1 MDNIETL
8 IKRIEWFED
17 EYRKD
22 KRANEELL
30 NRIIPLEGNLSA
42 VIKKINDLGGEL
54 TRISAVLTRMNQFD
68 EALLQQRIETK
79 QSVDELEKVG
89 KKREEE
95 LEKVR
100 RVEMRSV
107 ENNIVEI
114 RKELSVIPEIKRGV
128 QARIEEEGR
137 LSRLIDE
144 TKEKIEVVRRNEEE
158 FTHSY
163 RIIEDSRRQDTKRTV
178 DLQGEVAA
186 IRKRV
191 DDQRGQM
198 EVASANLRKA
208 ESRLNELI
216 TIENERRQAMD
227 VFLKN
232 QALLQVEREKVWKE
246 WQVKFDTIDKK
257 SDEVEAHLQGLDA
270 THRAVKR
277 AQTAL
282 EELSQKVDRR
292 INEMTEMQ
300 KLAEER
306 FRQEWAT
313 FKADDQKR
321 WTNYTLIQE
330 EQRNEGSRH
339 YEKLTERVTHIEEGV
354 QESQDLLQ
362 QIYEQTEK
370 RLQSLLAVAHE
381 WASSYEEEINK
392 PK

>member
-1 MDNIETL
+1 MDIE
-8 IKRIEWFED
+8 RIQKNVDWLD
-17 EYRKD
+17 EERRKD
-22 KRANEELL
+22 KSALVKLEE
-30 NRIIPLEGNLSA
+30 RMTAIEGNLSTT
-42 VIKKINDLGGEL
+42 IKQIKDIGGEI
-54 TRISAVLTRMNQFD
+54 TRISAILTRMNQFD
-68 EALLQQRIETK
+68 ESLLQHRIETK
-79 QSVDELEKVG
+79 QSVDELEKAS

-95 LEKVR
+95 MEKVR
-100 RVEMRSV
+100 RVEMRALD
-107 ENNIVEI
+107 NNIAEI
-114 RKELSVIPEIKRGV
+114 RKELSGISEMRRGL
-128 QARIEEEGR
+128 QSRAEEEVR

-144 TKEKIEVVRRNEEE
+144 TREKIEVVRRNEEE
-158 FTHSY
+158 FTRSY
-163 RIIEDSRRQDTKRTV
+163 RILEDARRQDAKRTV
-178 DLQGEVAA
+178 DLQGEVTA

-227 VFLKN
+227 VFLEN
-232 QALLQVEREKVWKE
+232 QALLHVEREKVWKE
-246 WQVKFDTIDKK
+246 WQVRFDGIEKK
-257 SDEVEAHLQGLDA
+257 SDEVEAHLQSLDA
-270 THRAVKR
+270 THRSVKR
-277 AQTAL
+277 AQQAL
-282 EELSQKVDRR
+282 EELSQKVERR
-292 INEMTEMQ
+292 INEITEMQ

-330 EQRNEGSRH
+330 EQRNESSRH
-339 YEKLTERVTHIEEGV
+339 YEKFTERLTHIEESL
-354 QESQDLLQ
+354 QESQDMLQ

-381 WASSYEEEINK
+381 WATSHEENISK

>member
-1 MDNIETL
+1 MDIE
-8 IKRIEWFED
+8 RIQKNVDWLD
-17 EYRKD
+17 EERRKD
-22 KRANEELL
+22 KSALVKLEE
-30 NRIIPLEGNLSA
+30 RMTAIEGNLSTT
-42 VIKKINDLGGEL
+42 IKQIKDLGGEL
-54 TRISAVLTRMNQFD
+54 TRISAILTRMNQFD
-68 EALLQQRIETK
+68 EALLQHRIETK
-79 QSVDELEKVG
+79 QSVDELEKAS

-95 LEKVR
+95 MEKVR
-100 RVEMRSV
+100 RVEMRALD
-107 ENNIVEI
+107 NNIAEI
-114 RKELSVIPEIKRGV
+114 RKELGIIPEIKRGLQSRV
-128 QARIEEEGR
+128 DEEVR

-144 TKEKIEVVRRNEEE
+144 TREKIDVVRRNEEE
-158 FTHSY
+158 FTRSY
-163 RIIEDSRRQDTKRTV
+163 RILEDARRQDAKRTV

-208 ESRLNELI
+208 EARLNELI

-227 VFLKN
+227 VFLEN

-246 WQVKFDTIDKK
+246 WQVKFDDMDKK
-257 SDEVEAHLQGLDA
+257 SDEVEAHLQNLDA

-277 AQTAL
+277 AQQSL

-330 EQRNEGSRH
+330 EQRNESSRH
-339 YEKLTERVTHIEEGV
+339 FDRLTERVTNIDERL

-362 QIYEQTEK
+362 QIYEQTER

-381 WASSYEEEINK
+381 WATAYEETIGK
-392 PK
+392 SK